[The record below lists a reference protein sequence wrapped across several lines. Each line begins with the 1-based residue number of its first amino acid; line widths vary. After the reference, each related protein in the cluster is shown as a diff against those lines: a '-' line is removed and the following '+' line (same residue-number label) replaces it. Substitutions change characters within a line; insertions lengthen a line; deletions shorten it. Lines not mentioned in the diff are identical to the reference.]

1 MPAHVCVFA
10 AEILKPASSHLRR
23 SIALQLMEEMTVTE
37 VFQRH
42 LCDVT
47 IRALQLVFTDTLTV
61 KNLNGLILFKVLISH

>member
-1 MPAHVCVFA
+1 
-10 AEILKPASSHLRR
+10 
-23 SIALQLMEEMTVTE
+23 MEEMTVTE